1 MCYHLLEIKSLEVY
15 FMNKIKILENA
26 LEKLDIDLESVDL
39 PSCYNYSIIKKYV
52 EDYHVKNS
60 SVVNKYLEEV
70 GLNNLYEPHEL
81 MLEDILYIIAGQISE
96 IQNIIKKQ
104 LSVEYS
110 KALKENEL
118 MYGSRK

>member
-26 LEKLDIDLESVDL
+26 LEKLDTDLESVDL
-39 PSCYNYSIIKKYV
+39 PNCENYPIIKKYV

-118 MYGSRK
+118 MYDSRK

>member
-1 MCYHLLEIKSLEVY
+1 
-15 FMNKIKILENA
+15 MNKIKILENA
-26 LEKLDIDLESVDL
+26 LEKLDIHLESVDL

>member
-1 MCYHLLEIKSLEVY
+1 MLEMKSLEVY
-15 FMNKIKILENA
+15 IMNKIKILESA
-26 LEKLDIDLESVDL
+26 LEKLDTDLESIDL
-39 PSCYNYSIIKKYV
+39 PNCENYPIIKKYV
-52 EDYHVKNS
+52 DDYHVKNS

-70 GLNNLYEPHEL
+70 GLNNLHEPHEL
-81 MLEDILYIIAGQISE
+81 MLEDVLCIIAGQISE
-96 IQNIIKKQ
+96 IQDVIKEQ

>member
-26 LEKLDIDLESVDL
+26 LEKLDTDLESVDL
-39 PSCYNYSIIKKYV
+39 PNCENYPIIKKYV

>member
-1 MCYHLLEIKSLEVY
+1 
-15 FMNKIKILENA
+15 MNKIKILENA
-26 LEKLDIDLESVDL
+26 LEKLDTDLESVDL
-39 PSCYNYSIIKKYV
+39 PNCENYPIIKKYV
-52 EDYHVKNS
+52 EDYHVKKS

>member
-1 MCYHLLEIKSLEVY
+1 
-15 FMNKIKILENA
+15 MNKIKILESA
-26 LEKLDIDLESVDL
+26 LEKLDTDLESVDL
-39 PSCYNYSIIKKYV
+39 PNCENYPIIKKYV
-52 EDYHVKNS
+52 EDYHLKNS